1 MLGRRGVGL
10 ACPPIAFG
18 TDRSARTEPSLA
30 SVWPFLPPVAVA
42 VAVNRGLMVSMTYSC
57 WLFDRVRNPLQ
68 G

>member
-1 MLGRRGVGL
+1 
-10 ACPPIAFG
+10 
-18 TDRSARTEPSLA
+18 
-30 SVWPFLPPVAVA
+30 VWPFLPPVAVA